1 MSDIEELWPRRG
13 VSFKIVEGWKEM
25 ARDAA
30 MVALATAM
38 GNPYRNIPKRN
49 KSKSKPK
56 PDKRKAVKAARAQNV
71 KRIKK

>member
-1 MSDIEELWPRRG
+1 MKFMEKWA
-13 VSFKIVEGWKEM
+13 EM

-38 GNPYRNIPKRN
+38 GNPYRNIPKRSKS

-71 KRIKK
+71 KRIRK